1 LLLLA
6 VALLGYLPYSSYCEQ
21 VFGTSTNAAQ
31 NGYTWVMTNV
41 LPQQA
46 GLTVNGIVYRY
57 TTIKDPNDPMVV
69 YVQNE
74 NPIDGGYTFRS
85 VDDWTGLPGN
95 SINKAYP
102 IANIPIEYWGDG
114 SIEWMGD
121 GEVSEPTVIYTYGY
135 DTCFDPQSDPSC
147 PGYKPS
153 IPDIPTVAVVDPL
166 GDQFIQDEIDREM
179 TMRDEDEEERNRK
192 QTAQD
197 EEQAEEEVDLEAILG
212 VVDRSLQGALDT
224 VKHGQLRT
232 MSNFSQMYYTEI
244 PDTVYKETITL
255 QDSKLPRNV
264 RGRRL
269 EFAQQKLHQQ
279 LVKSQYKK

>member
-1 LLLLA
+1 M
-6 VALLGYLPYSSYCEQ
+6 ALLGYLPYSSYCEQ
-21 VFGTSTNAAQ
+21 VFGTTTNAAQ

-114 SIEWMGD
+114 SIEWTGD
-121 GEVSEPTVIYTYGY
+121 GEVSEPTVLYTYGY

-147 PGYKPS
+147 PGYKPP
-153 IPDIPTVAVVDPL
+153 IPDIPTVTVVDPL

-197 EEQAEEEVDLEAILG
+197 EEEAEEEVDLEAILG